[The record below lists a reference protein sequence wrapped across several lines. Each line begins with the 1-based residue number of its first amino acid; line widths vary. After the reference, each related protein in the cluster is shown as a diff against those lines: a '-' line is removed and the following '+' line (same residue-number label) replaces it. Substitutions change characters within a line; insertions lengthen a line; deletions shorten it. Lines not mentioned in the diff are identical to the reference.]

1 MTDLKTPA
9 DEFALIIAPEGRTQ
23 MSLVR
28 HLMLLFNYRYG
39 LDLVMANSFFEGFS
53 AVKGHEDRLVCAAA
67 ILDHKTDSRTSISA
81 INLKG
86 KLPLFLVIPEPF
98 KAHYEELCHR
108 LDDVWYITWEEDLAA
123 KTAGRSSAEV
133 IPGRSAR
140 LQRTVERAFSKHD
153 IGELFS
159 EEVLALP
166 FEEAQE
172 RVAHRIRN
180 VKALPTLPEVVMRIM
195 AMAEEPDGTV
205 EDLEVVITSDPAIV
219 HKLLQVI
226 NSPLFAGSGHK
237 GGWSMHDA
245 IVRIGR
251 DQVGAIAQQISLM
264 NSLVKPEDSL
274 FDLRRFWEHS
284 VACAVIADL
293 LYREKMV
300 RLQSDL
306 QFNDYWIGALLHDA
320 GKLILGFFFWDHF
333 QDLITHM
340 DTEGCTFRE
349 AEKATGDVANH
360 ELLARLLLMKSG
372 VGEQLVEAVG
382 THHTVG
388 ATPSDLVCLLHL
400 ADELSKELGFGYLE
414 EEPRLYAAEVL
425 RKLGLETSDVVGLR
439 DRLSN
444 DLPDQIRVVVD
455 RCTSTVE
462 K

>member
-1 MTDLKTPA
+1 MTDLKAPA
-9 DEFALIIAPEGRTQ
+9 DEFALIVAPEGRTQ

-28 HLMLLFNYRYG
+28 HLILLFNYRYG
-39 LDLVMANSFFEGFS
+39 LDLVMTNSFFEGFS
-53 AVKGHEDRLVCAAA
+53 AVKGHEDRLACVAA

-81 INLKG
+81 LNLKG
-86 KLPLFLVIPEPF
+86 KLPLFLVIPELF
-98 KAHYEELCHR
+98 KEHYEELCHL
-108 LDDVWYITWEEDLAA
+108 LDDVWYITWEEAFA
-123 KTAGRSSAEV
+123 VKTAGS
-133 IPGRSAR
+133 
-140 LQRTVERAFSKHD
+140 LQWTVVRAFSEHD

-166 FEEAQE
+166 FEEAQK

-180 VKALPTLPEVVMRIM
+180 VKTLPTLPEVVMRIM

-264 NSLVKPEDSL
+264 NSLVKPEDSY

-320 GKLILGFFFWDHF
+320 GKLVLGFFFWDHF

-340 DTEGCTFRE
+340 NAEGCTFRE

-360 ELLARLLLMKSG
+360 ELLARLLLMKSD

-425 RKLGLETSDVVGLR
+425 RKLGLKTSDVVGLR

-444 DLPDQIRVVVD
+444 DLPDQIRQLLLIV
-455 RCTSTVE
+455 S
-462 K
+462 